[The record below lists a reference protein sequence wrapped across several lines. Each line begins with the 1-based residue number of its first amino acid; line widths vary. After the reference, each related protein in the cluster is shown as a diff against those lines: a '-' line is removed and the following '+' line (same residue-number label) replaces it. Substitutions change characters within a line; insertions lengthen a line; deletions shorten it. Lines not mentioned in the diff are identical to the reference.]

1 MISLVQVTHW
11 IPVDGAELAVEYRPH
26 DDGRAPLVFLHAG
39 VTDGRLW
46 DGAMAAAAG
55 LRSALRMD
63 RRGFGQTR
71 VTVARPHAWV
81 SDLRAVLDALRLD
94 RVELVGCSLGGRIAI
109 DFALASS
116 ERVAGLTLVAPAVTG
131 APDPT
136 PELDAASRELNDATQ
151 AARAAGQL
159 DEVNRLQAR
168 LWLDGPGQ
176 PEGRVGGA
184 ARELFLAM
192 NRIAL
197 HAPAIGELQPAPDAW
212 PRLEQL
218 AVPTCVVC
226 GDLDLPY
233 LVQRCRQMAARIP
246 GARHVA
252 LPGTAHLPSLEA
264 PEAFTRV
271 MQDAGLLGR

>member
-1 MISLVQVTHW
+1 MQITHW

-55 LRSALRMD
+55 QRSALRID

-71 VTVARPHAWV
+71 VTAARPHAWV
-81 SDLRAVLDALRLD
+81 SDLRAVLDVLD
-94 RVELVGCSLGGRIAI
+94 LPRVELVGCSLGGRIAI
-109 DFALASS
+109 DFALASP
-116 ERVAGLTLVAPAVTG
+116 ERVAGLVLVAPAVTG

-151 AARAAGQL
+151 AARAAGRL

-176 PEGRVGGA
+176 VEGRVSGA
-184 ARELFLAM
+184 ARELFLTM

-197 HAPAIGELQPAPDAW
+197 HAPAIGELQAAPDAW
-212 PRLEQL
+212 SRLEQL
-218 AVPTCVVC
+218 AVPTHLVC

-233 LVQRCRQMAARIP
+233 LVQRCREMAARIP

-252 LPGTAHLPSLEA
+252 LPGVAHLPSLEA
-264 PEAFTRV
+264 PAAFNRV
-271 MQDAGLLGR
+271 LQAAGLLAG

>member
-1 MISLVQVTHW
+1 MQVTHW

-26 DDGRAPLVFLHAG
+26 GEGRPPLVFLHAG

-55 LRSALRMD
+55 QRSALRMD

-71 VTVARPHAWV
+71 VTAARPHAWV
-81 SDLRAVLDALRLD
+81 DDLCAVLDALALP

-109 DFALASS
+109 DAALAHPD
-116 ERVAGLTLVAPAVTG
+116 RVAGLTLVAPSVSG
-131 APDPT
+131 APDPV
-136 PELDAASRELNDATQ
+136 LDDASRELNDATL

-184 ARELFLAM
+184 ARALFLAM
-192 NRIAL
+192 NHVAL
-197 HAPAIGELQPAPDAW
+197 HAAPIGELEPAPAAW
-212 PRLEQL
+212 PQLEAL
-218 AVPTCVVC
+218 DVPTRLVC

-233 LVQRCRQMAARIP
+233 LVQRCHQMTARIP
-246 GARHVA
+246 GARHWA
-252 LPGTAHLPSLEA
+252 LPGLAHLPSLEA
-264 PEAFTRV
+264 PEVFNRV
-271 MQDAGLLGR
+271 LQDAGLLDR

>member
-1 MISLVQVTHW
+1 MNITHW
-11 IPVDGAELAVEYRPH
+11 VAVDGAEIAVEYRPH

-55 LRSALRMD
+55 QRSTLRID

-71 VTVARPHAWV
+71 IAAPRPHAWV

-94 RVELVGCSLGGRIAI
+94 RVALVGCSLGGRIAI
-109 DFALASS
+109 DFALASP
-116 ERVAGLTLVAPAVTG
+116 ERVAAVMLVAPAVTG

-151 AARAAGQL
+151 AARAAGRL

-184 ARELFLAM
+184 ARELFLSM
-192 NRIAL
+192 NAIAL

-212 PRLEQL
+212 PRLEAL
-218 AVPTCVVC
+218 AVPTHVVC

-233 LVQRCRQMAARIP
+233 LVQRCRQMAERIP
-246 GARHVA
+246 DARHVA
-252 LPGTAHLPSLEA
+252 MPGVAHLPSLEA
-264 PEAFTRV
+264 PAAFNRV
-271 MQDAGLLGR
+271 LQEAGLLDR